1 MGEII
6 ATAVGSGVTV
16 LLLVAGVFRYAV
28 RAELSAFELSFMQ
41 RLNGTYTRSEV
52 INEKLKAIDQQ
63 LGSLDEH
70 GCSRFK
76 EHRFKN

>member
-28 RAELSAFELSFMQ
+28 REELSAFEISFMQ
-41 RLNGTYTRSEV
+41 KLNGTYTRSEV
-52 INEKLKAIDQQ
+52 ITAKLGAIESKID
-63 LGSLDEH
+63 SLDEH